1 MYMPTTSFF
10 DPTKQ
15 PVMNLGKEDAVN
27 LLHGLIHAELAR
39 LKIYGS
45 VSVPF
50 EIDIADG
57 GVDGTL
63 TGIETDPM
71 SDLLFAGPTYY
82 QSKSGDSVT
91 IAEGGLKDIVLE
103 DTTPRDSR
111 NLKPKIKDIAE
122 KNGNLVLWLPGISK
136 PDVPAAE
143 AKLIEIIKGFTPET
157 TLNVKILQADQIVG
171 LLKPHLALT
180 MQLIRGSVNFQGITF
195 DVWASEKAMSNHFEH
210 DERRDQV
217 IENIRAL
224 LRSDDSIEHDI
235 RISGFPG
242 NGKTRSVLAAL
253 DTPELSSQ
261 VVYFSRPTDA
271 LESGNLSEIGIRD
284 DLEGI
289 IVVDEC
295 DPISYSRVSNIIKRS
310 RSPLKLVTIFNEDG
324 SSIQGDMSY
333 VDLNTA
339 EKLSDEAVKKIIES
353 YSIANDDAGRWAEF
367 CNGSP
372 RMAHMIGGNL
382 QYNSSVLRNPS
393 YDAAMEL
400 CIANRDRIDSDE
412 FNTRKKVLMW
422 LSLFTKF
429 GWSTEF
435 ANERKFILG
444 KIMQKEGLSEGD
456 VEGVILVLKERKII
470 QGDKTLYISPLL
482 LQVWAWKWWWDKYRG
497 SFSMDEF
504 WEQKDES
511 GNDIEPSEDL
521 RGWFNDMF
529 QYAAEVPGAA
539 EVVKSLLATGGP
551 LEREEELV
559 AAIGSRF
566 FLQLTEANPG
576 DALALISRWLDN
588 KSDPELEVLDFDRQ
602 RLVRALEEM
611 AIWKEHFVE
620 ATRLLLR
627 LARTER
633 NHTYSNNSEGTF
645 SDMFSNGWGKVAP
658 TEAPPSERI
667 IILEE
672 ALASDNPKDHLLA
685 VNAIYKSLE
694 TDHFSKF
701 AGAEAQG
708 LKREPNLWT
717 PKTYGEFWDALLATW
732 NLLIANVSKL
742 SGDSKEKA
750 VELLTHRLRGLL
762 RIPKHN
768 LKFLDDFV
776 SLTRSE
782 FIPYEDALKALLLI
796 LKYEEKLEKE
806 VAKKIRDFV
815 QELDGNNFEGKL
827 KRYVATNVMED
838 WYNDEGKESKT
849 AREALD
855 ALGAEAA
862 EDFSKVTQNPWLFTY
877 AAKNGYSFG
886 ISVAKADKNFSLIE
900 KLIEEQKKS
909 NTEEASVFFFS
920 GYMLEVQKRD
930 IKLRNQIL
938 DKLKNDRYFKDHIAE
953 LIWRTELDEHSGNI
967 IYELLQND
975 SIEVRQ
981 LSRFKLGGATKNIS
995 DELFI
1000 KWIENL
1006 LSRNDVQAHAI
1017 AVDLF
1022 MSHFVFDKQKQLP
1035 EKLTLKLLTMKTL
1048 GSQANRQISNEIEWD
1063 WSQIAKRYIEQY
1075 PDSVEPIIAFMTSY
1089 YGRKNSIFE
1098 SHHESAGVLSQLA
1111 KLKPEFVWKSV
1122 ATEIAKGSFGTYS
1135 LEHWL
1140 HGEVSFETGIGHGA
1154 IQLLD
1159 KKMVLDWIDEDPKVR
1174 ANMVARMIPHDF
1186 GFDNKQG
1193 DHSWIRVILDKYG
1206 DEESVRHSL
1215 NANLWSTG
1223 WSGPASLHYAARLE
1237 DARRFKELNKDSKNV
1252 QKWANEYMPGIEKQ
1266 VNESKL
1272 SEERYGH

>member
-1 MYMPTTSFF
+1 MG
-10 DPTKQ
+10 
-15 PVMNLGKEDAVN
+15 LGKEDAVN
-27 LLHGLIHAELAR
+27 LLHGLVYAELAR
-39 LKIYGS
+39 LKIHGS

-50 EIDIADG
+50 EIDVADG
-57 GVDGTL
+57 GIDGTL
-63 TGIETDPM
+63 TGIESDPL
-71 SDLLFAGPTYY
+71 SELLFADSTYY
-82 QSKSGDSVT
+82 QSKSGSSVS

-103 DTTPRDSR
+103 DTTPKEDR
-111 NLKPKIKDIAE
+111 NLKPKIREIAE

-136 PDVPAAE
+136 PNLPTAE
-143 AKLIEIIKGFTPET
+143 TKLLEIIKGFVPET
-157 TLNVKILQADQIVG
+157 TLTVKILQADQIVG
-171 LLKPHLALT
+171 LLKPHIALT
-180 MQLIRGSVNFQGITF
+180 MQLMRGSVNFQGIPF
-195 DVWASEKAMSNHFEH
+195 ESWASEKAMSNHFEH

-217 IENIRAL
+217 IENIRTL
-224 LRSDDSIEHDI
+224 LLADDSVEHDI
-235 RISGFPG
+235 RVSGFPG

-261 VVYFSRPTDA
+261 VIYFARPSDA
-271 LESGNLSEIGIRD
+271 LESGNLAEIGIKD

-289 IVVDEC
+289 VVVDEC
-295 DPISYSRVSNIIKRS
+295 DAVSYSRVNNIIKRS

-333 VDLNTA
+333 VDLNTS
-339 EKLSDEAVKKIIES
+339 EKLSDEAIKKIIES

-393 YDAAMEL
+393 YDAAMDL
-400 CIANRDRIDSDE
+400 CIANRDRIDSEE
-412 FNTRKKVLMW
+412 FNTRRNVLMW

-435 ANERKFILG
+435 ASERKFIIS
-444 KIMQKEGLSEGD
+444 KIMQKEGLPEGTIED
-456 VEGVILVLKERKII
+456 VIRVLKDRKII

-482 LQVWAWKWWWDKYRG
+482 LQVWAWKWWWDKYSG
-497 SFSMDEF
+497 SFSMDQF

-539 EVVKSLLATGGP
+539 EVVKTLLGTGGP
-551 LEREEELV
+551 LEKEEQLV

-566 FLQLTEANPG
+566 FLHLTEANPG
-576 DALALISRWLDN
+576 DALALVSRWLDK
-588 KSDPELEVLDFDRQ
+588 KSDDELEKLDFDRQ
-602 RLVRALEEM
+602 RLVNALEAM
-611 AIWKEHFVE
+611 AVWKEYFVE

-627 LARTER
+627 LARTEN

-667 IILEE
+667 IILKE
-672 ALASDNPKDHLLA
+672 ALDSDNPREHLLA

-701 AGAEAQG
+701 SGAETQG
-708 LKREPNLWT
+708 LKREPNLWK
-717 PKTYGEFWDALLATW
+717 PETYGEFWEAMVATW
-732 NLLIANVSKL
+732 NLLIENTSKL
-742 SGDSKEKA
+742 SGEAKDKA
-750 VELLTHRLRGLL
+750 VDLLTHRLRGLL

-768 LKFLDDFV
+768 LNFLNDFI
-776 SLTRSE
+776 SLTKSG
-782 FIPYEDALKALLLI
+782 FIPYEDALKSALLI
-796 LKYEEKLEKE
+796 LKYEKKLDKE
-806 VAKKIRDFV
+806 VLKRMSEFVVELEGDDFS
-815 QELDGNNFEGKL
+815 GKL

-838 WYNDEGKESKT
+838 RYDDEGKESGAAQK
-849 AREALD
+849 ALD
-855 ALGAEAA
+855 SLGEEAA
-862 EDFSKVTQNPWLFTY
+862 KDFNKISQNPWLFTH

-886 ISVAKADKNFSLIE
+886 VCLAKADKDFSLIE
-900 KLIEEQKKS
+900 SLIEEQKKAV
-909 NTEEASVFFFS
+909 TEEASVFFLS
-920 GYMLEVQKRD
+920 GYMLEVQRRD
-930 IKLRNQIL
+930 IKLRDRIL
-938 DKLKNDRYFKDHIAE
+938 DRLKSDPYFKNQIAE
-953 LIWRTELDEHSGNI
+953 LIWRTELDEHTGDI

-975 SIEVRQ
+975 TVDFKE
-981 LSRFKLGGATKNIS
+981 LSRFKLGAATKNIS

-1006 LSRNDVQAHAI
+1006 LSRNSVEAHAI

-1035 EKLTLKLLTMKTL
+1035 EKLTLQLLTMKTL
-1048 GSQANRQISNEIEWD
+1048 GSQANRQISNDIEWD
-1063 WSQIAKRYIEQY
+1063 WSQTAKRFIEQY
-1075 PDSVEPIIAFMTSY
+1075 PENLEPLIVFMANY

-1098 SHHESAGVLSQLA
+1098 SHHESATVLSDLA
-1111 KLKPEFVWKSV
+1111 RLKPELVWKTV
-1122 ATEIAKGSFGTYS
+1122 ASEIAKGSYGTYS
-1135 LEHWL
+1135 LESWL
-1140 HGEVSFETGIGHGA
+1140 HGEVSFDTGVGHGA

-1174 ANMVARMIPHDF
+1174 ASMVARMVPHDF
-1186 GFDNKQG
+1186 GFDNKPG
-1193 DHSWIRVILDKYG
+1193 EHTWIRIVLDKYG
-1206 DEESVRHSL
+1206 DDESVRHAV

-1237 DARRFKELNKDSKNV
+1237 DAKRFKELNKDSKNV
-1252 QKWANEYMPGIEKQ
+1252 QKWANEYIPGLEKQ
-1266 VNESKL
+1266 VNDSKL